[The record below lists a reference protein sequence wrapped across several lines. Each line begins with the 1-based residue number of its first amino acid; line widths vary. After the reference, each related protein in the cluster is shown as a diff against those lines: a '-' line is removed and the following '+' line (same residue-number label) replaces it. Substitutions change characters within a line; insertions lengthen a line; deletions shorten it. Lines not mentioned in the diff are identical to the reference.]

1 LRTHLQRLAKN
12 TGKVDPRLNIAWP
25 ALGLPIWDAFRRLGR
40 PPSMGGVEAITN
52 QEIQAYQNVYGV
64 RFTAWELD
72 VIDMFDNIAL
82 EILNK
87 N

>member
-1 LRTHLQRLAKN
+1 
-12 TGKVDPRLNIAWP
+12 
-25 ALGLPIWDAFRRLGR
+25 
-40 PPSMGGVEAITN
+40 MGGVEAITN